1 MPSHVFLHYME
12 CAHRKLNNIH
22 SASIFLNRLP
32 KKIGSQVLPRD
43 ESEAFGW
50 GVHIIEGPNKVTL
63 CWALV
68 AGIVASFVVSV
79 LYAVIA
85 KTQEQ
90 GFGIGQWFMAV
101 VTAVMAALYF
111 QWMEV

>member
-1 MPSHVFLHYME
+1 ME
-12 CAHRKLNNIH
+12 CARRNLNNVH
-22 SASIFLNRLP
+22 SANIFLNRLP
-32 KKIGSQVLPRD
+32 KKIGNRIWSGNVFED
-43 ESEAFGW
+43 FGW
-50 GVHIIEGPNKVTL
+50 GVHVIEGPNKVAFS
-63 CWALV
+63 WALV
-68 AGIVASFVVSV
+68 AGIVVGFVVSV

-111 QWMEV
+111 QWMEE